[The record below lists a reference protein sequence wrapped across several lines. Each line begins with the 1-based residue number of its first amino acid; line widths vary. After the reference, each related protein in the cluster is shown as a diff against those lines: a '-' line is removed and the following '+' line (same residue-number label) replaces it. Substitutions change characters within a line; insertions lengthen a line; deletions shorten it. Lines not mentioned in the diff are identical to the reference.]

1 MLAQAT
7 ALAQAVL
14 VATVCCVTL
23 VAIACS
29 AWVVAKMDSKA
40 KIVAL
45 CGVCSAIS
53 LLCLLLASFPALKWG
68 VMVFAVVA
76 SIAVCLPMIASA
88 KLAKFSILVYVAS
101 AIFGVVVGATNIIFV
116 APILFFFVPFC
127 MVKVF
132 GESVVLSKRNQQI
145 VETPDPFDIGEPI
158 KTITLDV
165 VAKRRWPTWLRWV
178 LYYVLLWLGIGISL
192 GGCYLFTQ
200 PLLFAILENRWFWLV
215 IVLLHVAVVPYNF
228 FMDGV
233 LLATKKLL
241 KRTKFM

>member
-1 MLAQAT
+1 
-7 ALAQAVL
+7 
-14 VATVCCVTL
+14 
-23 VAIACS
+23 
-29 AWVVAKMDSKA
+29 MDSKA

-76 SIAVCLPMIASA
+76 SVAVCLPMLANA
-88 KLAKFSILVYVAS
+88 RLAKFSILVYVAS
-101 AIFGVVVGATNIIFV
+101 AVFGVVVGATNIVFV

-132 GESVVLSKRNQQI
+132 GESVVLKGKTEKV
-145 VETPDPFDIGEPI
+145 VEAEDLFGLGEQV
-158 KTITLDV
+158 KTITLNV
-165 VAKRRWPTWLRWV
+165 TAGRRMYKWLKWL
-178 LYYVLLWLGIGISL
+178 LYYVLLWVAIAVTL

-200 PLLFAILENRWFWLV
+200 PLFFSIVQSKWFWLV
-215 IVLLHVAVVPYNF
+215 IVLLHFAVVPYNF
-228 FMDGV
+228 FLNGV
-233 LLATKKLL
+233 LFATKKLL